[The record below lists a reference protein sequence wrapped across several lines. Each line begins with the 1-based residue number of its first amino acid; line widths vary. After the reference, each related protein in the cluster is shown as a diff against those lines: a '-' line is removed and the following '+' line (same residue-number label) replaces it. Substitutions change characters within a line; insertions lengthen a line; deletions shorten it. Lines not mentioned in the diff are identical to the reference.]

1 MANRLR
7 YSEFAPDGVAAMRA
21 LEHYLNT
28 ATSLSAVLLE
38 IVRLRASLLN
48 GCSFCE
54 TLHRG
59 ELRKHNEP
67 ESRIEAIAHWQDSG
81 AFTPR
86 ERAALA
92 WTDSLTNV
100 QQTHVPDEEFQAVWQ
115 FFKDKELADLTLAI
129 SSINAWNRL
138 SIAFQPN
145 WNPARHAEH
154 EAARNPESR
163 AGGSSESQSA
173 VGGDSGKVSQD

>member
-1 MANRLR
+1 MANRLP
-7 YSEFAPDGVAAMRA
+7 YTEFAPEGVAALRA

-28 ATSLSAVLLE
+28 ATSLSAVLLD

-54 TLHRG
+54 AMHG
-59 ELRKHNEP
+59 SELRKHNEP
-67 ESRIEAIAHWQDSG
+67 ESRIEAIGHWQDSS

-100 QQTHVPDEEFQAVWQ
+100 QQTHVPDEDFQAVSH
-115 FFKDKELADLTLAI
+115 FFRDKDLVDLTLAV

-138 SIAFQPN
+138 SIAFRPH
-145 WNPARHAEH
+145 WDPARHAENQ
-154 EAARNPESR
+154 AARNAST
-163 AGGSSESQSA
+163 GSDRNRKAQSA
-173 VGGDSGKVSQD
+173 AADGGNVSQD